1 MESISDI
8 TRQIENKI
16 IWLVKSSW
24 TFNEDFSTCNAI
36 NMMITCLESAN
47 SIQDLRDIYKE
58 FGFTR
63 EMFMLIWLYWSQ
75 EQKDKAKKEWNRIK

>member
-1 MESISDI
+1 
-8 TRQIENKI
+8 
-16 IWLVKSSW
+16 
-24 TFNEDFSTCNAI
+24 
-36 NMMITCLESAN
+36 MMITCLESAN

-63 EMFMLIWLYWSQ
+63 EMFMLIWLCWSQ